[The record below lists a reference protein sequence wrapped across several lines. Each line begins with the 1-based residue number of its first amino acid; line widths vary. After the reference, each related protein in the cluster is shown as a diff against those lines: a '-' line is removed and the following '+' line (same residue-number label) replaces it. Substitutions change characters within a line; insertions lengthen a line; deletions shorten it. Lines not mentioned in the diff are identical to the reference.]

1 MLNVNSER
9 LIQRKFLGSHEHFIE
24 PKTKYFRKNICCDLN
39 IRLTLT
45 EDGNTTENVEVLWQ
59 LSSSKSNIVAFF

>member
-45 EDGNTTENVEVLWQ
+45 EDGNTTENVEVL
-59 LSSSKSNIVAFF
+59 